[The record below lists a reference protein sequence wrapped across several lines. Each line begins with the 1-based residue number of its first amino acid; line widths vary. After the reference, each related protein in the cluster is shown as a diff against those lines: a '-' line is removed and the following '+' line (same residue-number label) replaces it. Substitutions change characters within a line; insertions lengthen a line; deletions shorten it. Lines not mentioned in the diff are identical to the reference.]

1 MSRRNPE
8 QPRQTD
14 AEPLSGPLDRVLGY
28 VQALAIVAGVAMLAA
43 YGASRVDAASGSAA
57 ALAAFDAETADADPV
72 EASVREVRQPVS
84 LDSDALKEAQH
95 DQSLWSDSRR
105 AAYQESLSISAGMPA
120 GVLSIPRFS
129 LRVPIFDGTGEFEL
143 NRGVGHIEG
152 TAFPGMSGNA
162 GIAGH
167 RDGFFRV
174 LKDIEVGDVISVR
187 TRDGDTAYRV
197 EETLIVDPEDVYV
210 LDPTDH
216 ASITLVT
223 CYPFYIAGNAPR
235 RFIVRGTRV
244 PAPA

>member
-1 MSRRNPE
+1 MNRLNPE
-8 QPRQTD
+8 QTD
-14 AEPLSGPLDRVLGY
+14 TARPSGRLNRVLGY
-28 VQALAIVAGVAMLAA
+28 AQALAIVAGVAMLAA
-43 YGASRVDAASGSAA
+43 YAASRFDAASGSAA
-57 ALAAFDAETADADPV
+57 ALAAFDADVAPGPV
-72 EASVREVRQPVS
+72 HESVQPVS
-84 LDSDALKEAQH
+84 LDRNENRVMAEAQH
-95 DQSLWSDSRR
+95 DQSLWSESRR
-105 AAYQESLSISAGMPA
+105 AAYQESLSVSAGMPS

-152 TAFPGMSGNA
+152 TAFPGTSGNA

-187 TRDGDTAYRV
+187 TRDGDTSYLV

-210 LDPTDH
+210 LDPTDL
-216 ASITLVT
+216 ATITLVT

-244 PAPA
+244 PTPA

>member
-1 MSRRNPE
+1 
-8 QPRQTD
+8 
-14 AEPLSGPLDRVLGY
+14 VLGY
-28 VQALAIVAGVAMLAA
+28 AQALTILAGVVMLAA
-43 YGASRVDAASGSAA
+43 YAISRIDAASGSAT
-57 ALAAFDAETADADPV
+57 ALAAFDSVPAP
-72 EASVREVRQPVS
+72 VREGVRPVS
-84 LDSDALKEAQH
+84 LDQTESRVTEESQH

-105 AAYQESLSISAGMPA
+105 AAYLESLSIDADMPA

-129 LRVPIFDGTGEFEL
+129 LRVPIFEGTGEFEL

-152 TAFPGMSGNA
+152 TAFPGTHGNA

-187 TRDGDTAYRV
+187 TLDGDTAYRV
-197 EETLIVDPEDVYV
+197 QETLIVDPEDVYV

-216 ASITLVT
+216 ATITLVT
-223 CYPFYIAGNAPR
+223 CYPFYVAGSAPR
-235 RFIVRGTRV
+235 RFIVRGARV